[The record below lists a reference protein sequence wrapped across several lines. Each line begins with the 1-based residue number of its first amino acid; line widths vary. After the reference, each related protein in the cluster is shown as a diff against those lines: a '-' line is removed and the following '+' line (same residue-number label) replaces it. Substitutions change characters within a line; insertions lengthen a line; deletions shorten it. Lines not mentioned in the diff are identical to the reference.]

1 MKFFHKT
8 IQQIVLQAAVVGVF
22 SLATPPTS
30 QGADPWELSQNLADG
45 VGIFVLQNYSPYDIT
60 LPGTDSKTGLPGLPC
75 VTNAYGLQQK
85 QKASD
90 NDNPFVIAP
99 QGIPAFLP
107 KTVYPQTADGDAV
120 PSPAMSFVIAWYD
133 LLHFPSTTDFSIQ
146 YLIKDVQSQ
155 NDTRYSC
162 APLTAK
168 ADVTLTLGFK
178 RTVTPPQPK
187 PGELWK
193 WLGTLKT
200 LAEAV
205 KCGFEAE
212 ENPWCLLKVVK
223 GIDENVE
230 EFVKDGKQDQFA
242 NDNGNQGSSSFSF
255 SAIASSDSSSHKQC
269 IPGCLVDPGGDYVG
283 CVVPDAFCVPE
294 QDIMV
299 QVYTFRPKYGGSTA
313 TWGGPNGKNQ
323 VPITYVTVTDMAHY
337 HVAKLQYA
345 LDRIEKSRKEGAR
358 IQTVQ
363 QLLDQ
368 RARMKRIPFFHHVAS
383 LLGKNGKLPA
393 SSLNQAV
400 SALLDGNP
408 LDDVAVKQLQSLIAL
423 LPPPQEARQGSGP
436 SISSLT
442 ISGPDSERVTDR
454 PAAPR
459 IIQNPLNT
467 GAVAPKDSRQPLI
480 IKAQ

>member
-1 MKFFHKT
+1 MKFFPKT
-8 IQQIVLQAAVVGVF
+8 IQQIALQAAVVGVF
-22 SLATPPTS
+22 FLANPHTS
-30 QGADPWELSQNLADG
+30 QGAEPWELSQNLADG

-75 VTNAYGLQQK
+75 VTNTYALQQK
-85 QKASD
+85 KVSY

-107 KTVYPQTADGDAV
+107 KTVYPQTPDGDTV

-133 LLHFPSTTDFSIQ
+133 LLYFSSSTDFNIQ
-146 YLIKDVQSQ
+146 YLIKDVQPKNNTSR
-155 NDTRYSC
+155 NSC
-162 APLTAK
+162 KPFTAK
-168 ADVTLTLGFK
+168 ADVALTLGFK
-178 RTVTPPQPK
+178 RTITPPQPR

-193 WLGTLKT
+193 WFGTLKT
-200 LAEAV
+200 LAEMV

-223 GIDENVE
+223 GIDENVN

-242 NDNGNQGSSSFSF
+242 NDNANQGSSSFSF
-255 SAIASSDSSSHKQC
+255 SAIVSRN
-269 IPGCLVDPGGDYVG
+269 IPGQDQYIPSCDVSAGGDYVS
-283 CVVPDAFCVPE
+283 CSVSDAFCVPE

-299 QVYTFRPKYGGSTA
+299 MVYTFRPKYGSNTV

-323 VPITYVTVTDMAHY
+323 VPVTSVTVTDVAHY
-337 HVAKLQYA
+337 QAAKLQYA
-345 LDRIEKSRKEGAR
+345 LDSIEKSRKEGAR

-368 RARMKRIPFFHHVAS
+368 RAKMKRIPFFHHVAS
-383 LLGKNGKLPA
+383 LLGKNGSLPA
-393 SSLNQAV
+393 SSLNQAS
-400 SALLDGNP
+400 SAFLDGTP
-408 LDDVAVKQLQSLIAL
+408 LDDVAVKQLQKLVAL
-423 LPPPQEARQGSGP
+423 LPPPQEARQVSGA

-442 ISGPDSERVTDR
+442 ISGADREQVTDR
-454 PAAPR
+454 PADPL
-459 IIQNPLNT
+459 IIKNPLNT
-467 GAVAPKDSRQPLI
+467 GAVAPKDSWQPLI